1 VGDTEKIIEG
11 MDVGKADGK
20 REAMIVGSWE
30 GNHDGVIRPEQS
42 LVSEKVIAMES
53 RPADVWASPMEK
65 AWERKKAQS
74 KAIATAD
81 LWASPMEDS
90 WDH

>member
-1 VGDTEKIIEG
+1 
-11 MDVGKADGK
+11 M
-20 REAMIVGSWE
+20 
-30 GNHDGVIRPEQS
+30 
-42 LVSEKVIAMES
+42 VSEKVIAMES